1 MIVLH
6 HLNNSRSQRILW
18 LLEEIGVDYELKTYQ
33 RNPKTQ
39 LAPEAL
45 KAIHPLGKSPV
56 LTDGDRVLAESGL
69 IIDYLIQ
76 TYAPQWQPVAGSDA
90 WYQNQYWLYFAE
102 GSLMPP
108 LLLTLVFDTI
118 RNSRMPFI
126 AKPVAKAIA
135 DRVTK
140 QFVSPDVKRL
150 LRFIDDQL
158 AGRDWFGAEQL
169 SGADFQMSFPLEA
182 ARARRLVTDEHPNIR
197 RFLACVAERP
207 AYQRALDRGGRY
219 AYAVKE
225 SA

>member
-18 LLEEIGVDYELKTYQ
+18 LLEELELDYELEVYQ
-33 RNPKTQ
+33 RDRKTQ

-45 KAIHPLGKSPV
+45 TAIHPLGKAPV
-56 LTDGDRVLAESGL
+56 LTDGDRTLAESGL
-69 IIDYLIQ
+69 IIEYLIE
-76 TYAPQWQPVAGSDA
+76 TYAPQWQPSAGSELG
-90 WYQNQYWLYFAE
+90 YQNRYWLHFAE

-118 RNSRMPFI
+118 RSSRMPFI
-126 AKPVAKAIA
+126 AKPVARAIA

-158 AGRDWFGAEQL
+158 ADRHWFIGDQL

-182 ARARRLVTDEHPNIR
+182 ANARGLVTEEHPNIK
-197 RFLACVAERP
+197 RFLSQVAARP
-207 AYQRALDRGGRY
+207 AYQRALERGGRY
-219 AYAVKE
+219 AYAAKA
-225 SA
+225 S